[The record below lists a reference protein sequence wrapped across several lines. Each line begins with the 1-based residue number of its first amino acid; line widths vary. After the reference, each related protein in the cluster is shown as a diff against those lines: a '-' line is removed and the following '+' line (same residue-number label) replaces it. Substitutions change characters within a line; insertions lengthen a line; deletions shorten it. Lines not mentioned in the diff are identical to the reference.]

1 MSINPSNLLKRIKR
15 RLGTPIRVIP
25 FDDNEIM
32 NIVYDETLPI
42 FSSYYPYF
50 VNKKI
55 TANKCLV
62 EGEKGI
68 YRIELE
74 EDLEILGISRVLRS
88 TFYHN
93 YGPVVPFSSGG
104 LANSQ
109 IIADLRSGTENP
121 LSFRFYPPNK
131 VEVFPKMIYNTD
143 LLVTCK
149 CIHPTHLQTIEMKYF
164 DIFYQLAEYDV
175 KIAIWAVLQN
185 VNDINTAFGTIN
197 LALDEFASAADK
209 RQELLEKFDMNFL
222 REEGRKK
229 LWFV

>member
-1 MSINPSNLLKRIKR
+1 
-15 RLGTPIRVIP
+15 
-25 FDDNEIM
+25 
-32 NIVYDETLPI
+32 
-42 FSSYYPYF
+42 
-50 VNKKI
+50 
-55 TANKCLV
+55 
-62 EGEKGI
+62 
-68 YRIELE
+68 
-74 EDLEILGISRVLRS
+74 
-88 TFYHN
+88 
-93 YGPVVPFSSGG
+93 
-104 LANSQ
+104 
-109 IIADLRSGTENP
+109 
-121 LSFRFYPPNK
+121 
-131 VEVFPKMIYNTD
+131 MIYNTD

-197 LALDEFASAADK
+197 LALDEFSSAADK